1 MGATMDWRAFVHDH
15 AIAVF
20 GVGAAAILIAGM
32 VISVSLPSRAH
43 MLRLAFFLLTL
54 IAIVLSIAV
63 ALYGLDLLPTLGI
76 VSRDT
81 MVVSLGCV
89 LAVMIILLWRIGSW
103 WAEQLESEL
112 RGHARKLKDAN
123 KYVTLTVSSQKPAE
137 ARNAKVAHG

>member
-1 MGATMDWRAFVHDH
+1 MDWRAFVHDH

-20 GVGAAAILIAGM
+20 GVGAAVILIAGM

-54 IAIVLSIAV
+54 SAIFLSIAV

-89 LAVMIILLWRIGSW
+89 LTVMIILLWRIGSW

-112 RGHARKLKDAN
+112 RVHARKLKDAN